1 MGADATVL
9 LKKDGKAVHRM
20 AKPEDLPVA
29 VKKVN
34 RTDVDS
40 VDFLY
45 TGRGSPLSVIEKPS
59 SPVRGFFISGVRY
72 TDNAAPLSIREEMQK
87 R

>member
-1 MGADATVL
+1 MGVNATVL
-9 LKKDGKAVHRM
+9 LKKDGKAVHRT

-45 TGRGSPLSVIEKPS
+45 TGRGSPLSVIEKLS
-59 SPVRGFFISGVRY
+59 SPVRGFFIFVYGQRCP
-72 TDNAAPLSIREEMQK
+72 TIKLLGR
-87 R
+87 RR